1 MFWQTIRMDKV
12 KKVKMMLDS
21 FPVTIV
27 EQEIEHPTLQ
37 ENQIIIGVD
46 PGINYGITFLSKNLI
61 SVIWGRLPRK
71 QTLVGFEAID
81 FARVMSWA
89 YHPDAWLFSGRIPN
103 VYIEGPSYGD
113 TVGQPLLEQVRFG
126 FAVGFHQDGC
136 PVHYLPPMSARK
148 LAFGSGKTK
157 GSDVWVNINPNGA
170 DSVGLALAGA
180 ILSV

>member
-1 MFWQTIRMDKV
+1 M
-12 KKVKMMLDS
+12 KKTKRKLVS

-27 EQEIEHPTLQ
+27 EQEVEHPTLK
-37 ENQIIIGVD
+37 ENQIVIGID
-46 PGINYGITFLSKNLI
+46 PGVNYGVTFLSKNFIGVL
-61 SVIWGRLPRK
+61 WGRLPRK
-71 QTLVGFEAID
+71 QILVGFEALD
-81 FARVMSWA
+81 LARTLSWA
-89 YHPDAWLFSGRIPN
+89 YQSKLWIPFGAVPN

-126 FAVGFHQDGC
+126 FAVGFHQAKC
-136 PVHYLPPMSARK
+136 PVHYIPPMSARK

-180 ILSV
+180 VLLERSV